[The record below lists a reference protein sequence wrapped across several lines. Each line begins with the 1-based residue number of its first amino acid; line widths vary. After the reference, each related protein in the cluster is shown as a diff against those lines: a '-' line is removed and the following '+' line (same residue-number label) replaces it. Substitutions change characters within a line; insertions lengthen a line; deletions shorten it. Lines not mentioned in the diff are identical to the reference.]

1 LEEVFMKIPRRT
13 LVLLGGLL
21 IVFLAMAADTVVV
34 VKIQT
39 TAIRQNPQFFSPAP
53 VTLKAGD
60 KLTKISES
68 NGWIQVKT
76 QTGLVGWI
84 HSSAVDVPKVNLLA
98 SNDPMKTQTKAS
110 EVALAGKGFN
120 QQVENS
126 YKSKHAE
133 LNFALVDRML
143 QVKIA
148 SNLIEAFLRQGRLG
162 DFGGAK

>member
-1 LEEVFMKIPRRT
+1 MKIRKRS
-13 LVLLGGLL
+13 LVLFGGLL
-21 IVFLAMAADTVVV
+21 IVLLAMAADTVVV

-39 TAIRQNPQFFSPAP
+39 TAIRQNPQFFSPAL

-98 SNDPMKTQTKAS
+98 SNDPMKTQAKAS

-126 YKSKHAE
+126 NKSKHTE
-133 LNFALVDRML
+133 LHFALVDRML

>member
-1 LEEVFMKIPRRT
+1 MKTPKRT
-13 LVLLGGLL
+13 FVALGGLL
-21 IVFLAMAADTVVV
+21 IVLLALAADTVVV

-39 TAIRQNPQFFSPAP
+39 TAIRQNPQFFAPAL

-60 KLTKISES
+60 KLTKISEA

-84 HSSAVDVPKVNLLA
+84 HSSAVEVPKLNLLA
-98 SNDPMKTQTKAS
+98 SNDPMKTQAKAS

-120 QQVENS
+120 KQVEDS
-126 YKSKHAE
+126 YKSKHTE

-143 QVKIA
+143 QVKVA
-148 SNLIEAFLRQGRLG
+148 SGQIENFLRQGRLG
-162 DFGGAK
+162 DFGGGR

>member
-1 LEEVFMKIPRRT
+1 MKIPRRT
-13 LVLLGGLL
+13 LVLFGGLL
-21 IVFLAMAADTVVV
+21 IVLLAMAADTVVV

-39 TAIRQNPQFFSPAP
+39 TSIRQNPQFFAPAI
-53 VTLKAGD
+53 VSLKAGD
-60 KLTKISES
+60 KLTKVGES

-76 QTGLVGWI
+76 PTGLVGWI
-84 HSSAVDVPKVNLLA
+84 HSSAVEVPKLNLLA
-98 SNDPMKTQTKAS
+98 SNDPMKTQAKAS

-120 QQVENS
+120 KQVEDS

-148 SNLIEAFLRQGRLG
+148 SNQIESFLRQGRLG
-162 DFGGAK
+162 DFGGGR

>member
-1 LEEVFMKIPRRT
+1 LQEVFMKIPKRS

-21 IVFLAMAADTVVV
+21 IVLLAMAADTVVV

-39 TAIRQNPQFFSPAP
+39 TAIRQNPQFFAPAL

-68 NGWIQVKT
+68 NGWI
-76 QTGLVGWI
+76 
-84 HSSAVDVPKVNLLA
+84 HSSALEVSKVNLLA
-98 SNDPMKTQTKAS
+98 SNDPMKTQAKAS

-120 QQVENS
+120 KQVEDS
-126 YKSKHAE
+126 YKSKHTE

-148 SNLIEAFLRQGRLG
+148 SNQIEAFLRQGRLG